1 MKNTLLAGAAIVALG
16 LPAFAGDTPVAGVDI
31 EFDLEAI
38 KNSEAAAFWSNL
50 EEDLEAAII
59 VRVGDRLSNKGSKIR
74 IDIDEFSM
82 SNSFQSAMG
91 ADSRLMGDINVRND
105 SDKTKN
111 SFYDLGITLDEAGK
125 VVEGE
130 NGMQVLTVST
140 DEAYTA
146 LIDAFAD
153 GVVARLR

>member
-1 MKNTLLAGAAIVALG
+1 
-16 LPAFAGDTPVAGVDI
+16 
-31 EFDLEAI
+31 
-38 KNSEAAAFWSNL
+38 
-50 EEDLEAAII
+50 
-59 VRVGDRLSNKGSKIR
+59 
-74 IDIDEFSM
+74 SM

-105 SDKTKN
+105 SDRTKN